1 MSPRDIVDVQLDSFF
16 GARFPWKMQA
26 LVDNELNN
34 GRWLEG
40 YDIAV
45 SPEVIGNSE
54 AEELLKIVLD
64 HNPDWRLVEDVL
76 MSLVD
81 EHLPQS
87 QCARLRWI
95 VDEVGSFALTDS
107 LRVARFDMASIS
119 WVTSRLSFDGI
130 EFDSLANGILKG
142 RSWLASSSVN
152 PDSPFKIDFDS
163 GELLEGEVVPYCDST
178 RRISRCTPI

>member
-1 MSPRDIVDVQLDSFF
+1 MSPRDIVDVQLDLFF

-45 SPEVIGNSE
+45 SPEVIANSE

-81 EHLPQS
+81 EHLPHS

-142 RSWLASSSVN
+142 RSWLASSSVT

-163 GELLEGEVVPYCDST
+163 GELLEGEVVPY
-178 RRISRCTPI
+178 